1 MSRPRDAHRRPAPQP
16 SVLRATRVLI
26 AARGVITR
34 LGLGTLF
41 DAQPGLEVVAAVPGL
56 DDTLSPALLARS
68 DVVFVDSA
76 LDGYLRAL
84 LRRDGA
90 RQTPAIVLLM
100 GDARANPDEVLEF
113 VRAGVRGVVSIHD
126 CAEDLTQAVR
136 SASMA
141 ATWISPLLGAVP
153 GGQAAQ
159 PVRFP
164 EPRDGRELGN
174 GELGNGSVTPL
185 PRVGKVTGAE
195 QQILTLIS
203 EGMTDRQIAKKLAR
217 SERTVKYH
225 VSHLR
230 TKFRAHNRSHL
241 VRVAIES
248 GVLMIAPAR

>member
-1 MSRPRDAHRRPAPQP
+1 MSRPREAHLRPAPQP
-16 SVLRATRVLI
+16 SLLRATRVLV
-26 AARGVITR
+26 AARGVIAR
-34 LGLGTLF
+34 LGISALI
-41 DAQPGLEVVAAVPGL
+41 DAQPGLEVVAATPGL
-56 DDTLSPALLARS
+56 DDTPQPALLARS
-68 DVVFVDSA
+68 DVAFVDSA

-84 LRRDGA
+84 LRRDTA

-113 VRAGVRGVVSIHD
+113 IRAGVRGVVSIHD
-126 CAEDLTQAVR
+126 RAEDLTQAVR

-141 ATWISPLLGAVP
+141 ATWISPLLGATP
-153 GGQAAQ
+153 GGRDAQ
-159 PVRFP
+159 PVLFP

-174 GELGNGSVTPL
+174 GSMAPL
-185 PRVGKVTGAE
+185 PRVGKVTGVE

-203 EGMTDRQIAKKLAR
+203 EGMTDRQIAKDLSR

-230 TKFRAHNRSHL
+230 TKLRAHNRSHL

-248 GVLMIAPAR
+248 GVLVLDAQRATAR